1 MWERLREDIRTIKER
16 DPAAKNYVEILLCYP
31 GLHAIWLHRISH
43 FLYKRKWYTLA
54 RLISHFN
61 RAITGIEIHPGA
73 KIGRRLFIDHG
84 MGVVMG
90 ETTEIGDDCLIYKGV
105 VLGGTTLEKKKRHP
119 TLGNRV
125 IVGSNS
131 TVLGAIHIGDGAR
144 IGSGSVVIREVPPGA
159 TIVGVPGRIVESITP
174 EKEALDFEHGNLPD
188 PLSDIM
194 KMLLQLHTK
203 LEERVKQLENQRE
216 KNESH

>member
-1 MWERLREDIRTIKER
+1 MWERLKEDIRTIKDR
-16 DPAAKNYVEILLCYP
+16 DPAAKNAVEVFLCYP
-31 GLHAIWLHRISH
+31 GLHAIWLHRIAHALYQRRWFTTARLVSH
-43 FLYKRKWYTLA
+43 FGRG
-54 RLISHFN
+54 F
-61 RAITGIEIHPGA
+61 TGIEIHPGA

-90 ETTEIGDDCLIYKGV
+90 ETTEIGDDCLLYKGV

-125 IVGSNS
+125 IIGSNS
-131 TVLGAIHIGDGAR
+131 TVLGAITIGDGAR
-144 IGSGSVVIREVPPGA
+144 IGSGSVVVKPVPAGA
-159 TIVGVPGRIVESITP
+159 TVVGVPGRIVESLTP

-194 KMLLQLHTK
+194 KMLLQLHSK
-203 LEERVKQLENQRE
+203 LEDRVKRLENQEE
-216 KNESH
+216 KNRSR